1 MTFIRSTIF
10 NICFFF
16 TTIIACIICLPTLF
30 MARGA
35 SMAVVDGW
43 IWFVHRLEKYILGL
57 DFEVR
62 GIENLPADGSFIVA
76 AKHQSTYE
84 TLKLHILFDD
94 PAIIM
99 KRELLK
105 IPLWGRYLARIKP
118 IAIDRSDRDSAMKSI
133 ESGAIEVKDQG
144 RPIVIFPQGTRV
156 SIGTS
161 TQDKPY
167 RFGVVR
173 MQEATKLPIIPMAL
187 NTGYFAPKG
196 KWNKRPGTVIFE
208 FLPAIEAGQERSA
221 VMERL
226 ERDIEETSDKLIE
239 DAKAQKVRKSRLA
252 LIGLCLLALCFIAY
266 GAYWFYVKDMVR
278 KEHSLFLVKSE
289 QVEELAQYNAD
300 KIDRNYK
307 DAHVSGFLGPIT
319 LRIAQESFSAP
330 TFNLNINDIK
340 AQSWPF
346 PLMPIHIETGAM
358 SFQSF
363 MHAAPI
369 EMDSFQAK
377 FTPKPNRL
385 ELDHAL
391 FRHDDFEIFAS
402 GFMTQKQ
409 SGDIDEVDVVITIK
423 NGEKYLALLQ
433 RNGIIDAQ
441 SALFIGAGLNG
452 FKKDGL
458 VTIPLTVKD
467 KTLYAGPFMVLKLP

>member
-1 MTFIRSTIF
+1 MK
-10 NICFFF
+10 
-16 TTIIACIICLPTLF
+16 
-30 MARGA
+30 
-35 SMAVVDGW
+35 VVHGW
-43 IWFVHRLEKYILGL
+43 LWLVYKMEQYILGL
-57 DFEVR
+57 TFEVR
-62 GIENLPADGSFIVA
+62 GIENLPADGSYIVA

-99 KRELLK
+99 KKELLK
-105 IPLWGRYLARIKP
+105 IPLWGKYLARIKP
-118 IAIDRSDRDSAMKSI
+118 IAIDRSDKDSAMKSI
-133 ESGAIEVKDQG
+133 ENGALEVKEQG
-144 RPIVIFPQGTRV
+144 RPIIIFPQGTRV
-156 SIGTS
+156 S
-161 TQDKPY
+161 TQTTTQQKPY
-167 RFGVVR
+167 RFGVAR

-187 NTGYFAPKG
+187 NTGYFSPKG
-196 KWNKRPGTVIFE
+196 KWNKRPGMVIFE
-208 FLPAIEAGQERSA
+208 FLPAIEAGGERSEI
-221 VMERL
+221 MQRL
-226 ERDIEETSDKLIE
+226 EQGVEGKSAELLEEAK
-239 DAKAQKVRKSRLA
+239 DAKVKKSIFG
-252 LIGLCLLALCFIAY
+252 LIGLILLALCLAAY
-266 GAYWFYVKDMVR
+266 CVYWFYVKEAVR

-300 KIDRNYK
+300 KIGRNYK
-307 DAHVSGFLGPIT
+307 DANVSGFLGPIT

-340 AQSWPF
+340 AESWPF
-346 PLMPIHIETGAM
+346 PLMPIHIETGAI

-377 FTPKPNRL
+377 FTPKPQRL

-391 FRHDDFEIFAS
+391 FRHDDFEVFAS
-402 GFMTQKQ
+402 GYMTKKQ
-409 SGDIDEVDVVITIK
+409 SGDVDEVDIVITIK

-433 RNGIIDAQ
+433 RNGIINAQ

-458 VTIPLTVKD
+458 VTIPVTLKD
-467 KTLYAGPFMVLKLP
+467 KTLYAGPFMILKLP

>member
-16 TTIIACIICLPTLF
+16 TTIIACIICLPTLL
-30 MARGA
+30 MQRGA
-35 SMAVVDGW
+35 SMRVVDGW
-43 IWFVHRLEKYILGL
+43 IWFVHKLEKYILGL

-62 GIENLPADGSFIVA
+62 GIENLPSDGSFIIA

-84 TLKLHILFDD
+84 TFKLHILFDD

-133 ESGAIEVKDQG
+133 ERGAVEVKEQG

-156 SIGTS
+156 SVGTT
-161 TQDKPY
+161 TQEKPY

-173 MQEATKLPIIPMAL
+173 MQEATRLPIIPLAL
-187 NTGYFAPKG
+187 NTGYFSPKG
-196 KWNKRPGTVIFE
+196 KWNKRSGTVIFE
-208 FLPAIEAGQERSA
+208 FLPAIEAGKERSEIMA
-221 VMERL
+221 RL
-226 ERDIEETSDKLIE
+226 ENGVEEKSAELLEEATSQK
-239 DAKAQKVRKSRLA
+239 AKKSFFG
-252 LIGLCLLALCFIAY
+252 LIGLICLALCLVAY
-266 GAYWFYVKDMVR
+266 CVYWFYVKDAVR
-278 KEHSLFLVKSE
+278 KEHSLFLVKSD

-300 KIDRNYK
+300 KIERNYK
-307 DAHVSGFLGPIT
+307 DANVSGFLGPIT
-319 LRIAQESFSAP
+319 LRIGQESFSAP

-340 AQSWPF
+340 AKSWPF
-346 PLMPIHIETGAM
+346 PLMPIHIETGAI

-369 EMDSFQAK
+369 EMHSFQAK
-377 FTPKPNRL
+377 FTPRPQRL

-402 GFMTQKQ
+402 GFMTQKEN
-409 SGDIDEVDVVITIK
+409 GDINEVDIVITIK

-433 RNGIIDAQ
+433 KNGIINAQ

-458 VTIPLTVKD
+458 VTIPVTLKD
-467 KTLYAGPFMVLKLP
+467 KTLYAGPFMILKLP